1 MRIALVEYLNTYPFS
16 SGMQMTGFDT
26 EHVIHRVIPAQ
37 CAALYKEG
45 NVDVSLCPV
54 GALGELPAYD
64 IVGKY
69 CIGADGPVKTVML
82 LSKVPL
88 DEITAVRLDDH
99 SRTSNLLLQILA
111 QRHWKKAWSFYRDNS
126 NGSAT
131 ACIMIG
137 DKVFDKAAAYPYQ
150 YDLAAAWKELTGLPM
165 VFAVWIATPGLDE
178 AVVVGIDEAFTQG
191 MRAIADGRSS
201 LAPWQIAYLTESISY
216 PLDAGKREALALFT
230 AWAKALV
237 SSGSTG

>member
-1 MRIALVEYLNTYPFS
+1 MRVALVEYLNTYPFS
-16 SGMQMTGFDT
+16 SGMQMTGFEA
-26 EHVIHRVIPAQ
+26 EHLIHRVIPAQ
-37 CAALYKEG
+37 CATLFKEG
-45 NVDVSLCPV
+45 NVDLSLCPV

-88 DEITAVRLDDH
+88 PDITAVRLDDH

-111 QRHWKKAWSFYRDNS
+111 QRHWKKTWSYYQDNS
-126 NGSAT
+126 NGAAT

-137 DKVFDKAAAYPYQ
+137 DKVFDKAASYPYQ
-150 YDLAAAWKELTGLPM
+150 YDLAQAWKELTGLPM
-165 VFAVWIATPGLDE
+165 VFAVWIATPGMDE
-178 AVVVGIDEAFTQG
+178 AVVRGIDEAFEKG
-191 MRAIADGRSS
+191 MQAIVEGASS
-201 LAPWQIAYLTESISY
+201 LAPWQVDYLTQSISY
-216 PLDAGKREALALFT
+216 TLDAGKREALTLFT
-230 AWAKALV
+230 TWAKALV